1 MISLDQYFMGR
12 VAQYPNDFTPE
23 IKQNAEDLLNR
34 VNGLLSE
41 LGQLEGLMSSNI
53 QVSSGWRPPAVNAAT
68 PGSAKRSLHMSG
80 KAVDIVDPH
89 RILYGMIMKHSQ
101 LLHKYG
107 LWMESM
113 LSTNGWV
120 HLDNS
125 TARVDRNI
133 RVFLV

>member
-12 VAQYPNDFTPE
+12 VAQYPADFTPE
-23 IKQNAEDLLNR
+23 IRANAEDLLNR
-34 VNGLLSE
+34 VNGLLGE
-41 LGQLEGLMSSNI
+41 LGQLEGLMSQNI
-53 QVSSGWRPPAVNAAT
+53 QVSSGWRPPSINAAT
-68 PGSAKRSLHMSG
+68 PGSAKRSLHMVG

-89 RILYGMIMKHSQ
+89 RILYGMIMKHAD

-113 LSTNGWV
+113 ISAPTWC
-120 HLDNS
+120 HLDCS

-133 RVFLV
+133 RTFVA